1 MRPSGQR
8 TAKLVCIHW
17 GLEIILR
24 RTVPPNINRYP
35 MGLVANIQ
43 VKLEIAELNKI
54 KHILCPYNR
63 KLFIDLNVLSC
74 TVSI

>member
-1 MRPSGQR
+1 
-8 TAKLVCIHW
+8 
-17 GLEIILR
+17 
-24 RTVPPNINRYP
+24 